1 MESHPLP
8 HCRTR
13 MTSII
18 DDETGCSLR
27 RADRRGLALHRLEQ
41 TIELRDLHLIQ
52 DVLEVRQAVDLHGP
66 DRPGTALA
74 FAIILNNS
82 LPPRLRLADAEAEA
96 FMRPYEIM
104 PKRQLLKTL
113 YRAWREIG
121 APRRRGWMYPP
132 RRWGHRF
139 LATAFD
145 IGADVLAE
153 RRYCIRP
160 RRRTECTP
168 QGRIWSQGG
177 CLTGRSEREFS
188 GLPWLERQ
196 FAASDRNIP
205 ARARVLRSD
214 SSDTCV

>member
-1 MESHPLP
+1 MIERFAWADLERRAEIEESNAFWREYVSRHREEIAEAERNGVSPPTPLP
-8 HCRTR
+8 HPDDV
-13 MTSII
+13 II
-18 DDETGCSLR
+18 DDVTGVR
-27 RADRRGLALHRLEQ
+27 FVGPIDEAGVARIEQ

-113 YRAWREIG
+113 YRAWRG
-121 APRRRGWMYPP
+121 VGVPRRRGWMYPP

-139 LATAFD
+139 LAIAFD
-145 IGADVLAE
+145 IGSDVLADGDIASDHVDALNALLKE
-153 RRYCIRP
+153 RVG
-160 RRRTECTP
+160 RRT
-168 QGRIWSQGG
+168 
-177 CLTGRSEREFS
+177 
-188 GLPWLERQ
+188 
-196 FAASDRNIP
+196 AA
-205 ARARVLRSD
+205 
-214 SSDTCV
+214 